1 MNIDKLKEVLTEF
14 EGVRLKAYIPKRGG
28 LPIQSSGVTIGKG
41 LDLGQQSVE
50 SLRRMNI
57 PDYLIERFKPYLGL
71 KGRDAAKALALAT
84 REKRVPTITREEE
97 KLVSDNSV
105 RDYAKNFQA
114 DFKRYVGYDVSELS
128 ENQQLAL
135 ASMYFQNGVGSSK
148 SKDEGGKTG
157 LFIRNA
163 EDSAKYGSPTT
174 NFLKQL
180 QDRDFEKAAGNIS
193 TWSNDPSLK
202 ERNWVTSL
210 LFLGGLD
217 SDQLQEGRKFVQDR
231 EVQAS
236 LKQGQ
241 LPEELTAPFV
251 TAQPEGVLGAPFERV
266 APLNRVEPTV
276 APADLQDWQEPGA
289 FELAPTQPQYATMEE
304 LLKAKGEPQY
314 NTMEDL
320 LMDRGLMNPLRSNKG
335 WIVG

>member
-14 EGVRLKAYIPKRGG
+14 EGVRLEAYIPKRGG
-28 LPIQSSGVTIGKG
+28 VPIQSSGVTIGKG

-84 REKRVPTITREEE
+84 REKRVPTITKEEE
-97 KLVSDNSV
+97 RLVSDNSV

-114 DFKRYVGYDVSELS
+114 DFKKYVGYDVSELS
-128 ENQQLAL
+128 ENQQLSL

-148 SKDEGGKTG
+148 SRNEGGKTG
-157 LFIRNA
+157 LFIRNKEDA
-163 EDSAKYGSPTT
+163 EKYGSPTT
-174 NFLKQL
+174 NFLQQL
-180 QDRDFEKAAGNIS
+180 KDRDFQKAAGNIS

-217 SDQLQEGRKFVQDR
+217 SDQLQEGRDFVQDR
-231 EVQAS
+231 GVQAS
-236 LKQGQ
+236 LKQGE
-241 LPEELTAPFV
+241 LPEVLTAPFV
-251 TAQPEGVLGAPFERV
+251 MGEPEGIAGAPFERI

-276 APADLQDWQEPGA
+276 APADLQDWQEPGV
-289 FELAPTQPQYATMEE
+289 FEIGEQQYDTMEE
-304 LLKAKGEPQY
+304 
-314 NTMEDL
+314 L
-320 LMDRGLMNPLRSNKG
+320 LMDRGLMNPLRSNNRR
-335 WIVG
+335 